1 MILRNFFGLHVE
13 MFVFFLCNMSLFRLV
28 LFDLKLQ
35 FYMLLCNAISILRKG
50 GPKVIISSQNPNS
63 LRIYRLRGSNMD
75 KTGFSDASEDEFQ
88 F

>member
-1 MILRNFFGLHVE
+1 
-13 MFVFFLCNMSLFRLV
+13 MSLFRLV
-28 LFDLKLQ
+28 LFRLKLQ
-35 FYMLLCNAISILRKG
+35 FYVLLCNAISILRKG

-63 LRIYRLRGSNMD
+63 LRIYRLCGSNMD